1 MAEPQ
6 LKKPIYR
13 VTRLETESGN
23 VNAVTVFKRKK
34 KKKKKKVVS
43 AGCCMKKMCGCL
55 SGCCSMKKM
64 CNCFC

>member
-23 VNAVTVFKRKK
+23 VNAVTVFKRKN
-34 KKKKKKVVS
+34 KKKKKVVS
-43 AGCCMKKMCGCL
+43 GSCCMKKMCGCL
-55 SGCCSMKKM
+55 SGCCCCMKKM
-64 CNCFC
+64 RSCLC